1 MNAFLIFL
9 NDNFMYIGIIIVFIT
24 SLLVYISF
32 NKIDLN
38 KKTTKKLIQT
48 VTVETFDN
56 PNQDNESMF
65 EIQPK
70 TDQDYT
76 NQYDFD
82 GAKSF
87 CKTYQGDSGKLNK
100 IANSL
105 TNENCKTS
113 PCCVLVQ
120 GQNGNTCMAGD
131 ASGPTFKTDT
141 NGNMISIDAYYYQG
155 KKYGPPTLM

>member
-1 MNAFLIFL
+1 MNAFLSFL
-9 NDNFMYIGIIIVFIT
+9 NENYMYIGIIIIVIV

-32 NKIDLN
+32 NQIDLN
-38 KKTTKKLIQT
+38 KPTKKKLIQT

-56 PNQDNESMF
+56 TNDESMF
-65 EIQPK
+65 DLSPK
-70 TDQDYT
+70 TDQDYSK
-76 NQYDFD
+76 QYNFD

-87 CKTYQGDSGKLNK
+87 CETYRGDSGKLNK
-100 IANSL
+100 IAKSL

-131 ASGPTFKTDT
+131 ASGPTFKTDV
-141 NGNMISIDAYYYQG
+141 NGNMISIDSYYYQG